1 MWGSLL
7 VVSRRLCGWRCWQPQ
22 STSEY
27 FSVVLSYGNILLEA
41 DSWLEIFFWKYS
53 IGCSLESIFLS
64 VKMAACQPRYICLY
78 IYTWYHIMYRYQ
90 EILLICVWMRK
101 LQNKENGWSGR
112 VMAASVEIGGCCSTG
127 EILASR
133 DQRHGRCTNCGMLYI
148 AHIKW
153 ILESI
158 KL

>member
-1 MWGSLL
+1 MFDGDNCKIKRIDDLA
-7 VVSRRLCGWRCWQPQ
+7 
-22 STSEY
+22 E
-27 FSVVLSYGNILLEA
+27 
-41 DSWLEIFFWKYS
+41 WLKY
-53 IGCSLESIFLS
+53 
-64 VKMAACQPRYICLY
+64 
-78 IYTWYHIMYRYQ
+78 
-90 EILLICVWMRK
+90 
-101 LQNKENGWSGR
+101 NKKYGR